1 MGLYIDSET
10 ATLKRVLIHSPGKEI
25 ELMTPKAAE
34 QVLYKDIIP
43 RTVVER
49 EYSVLKALLK
59 MEAEVYELSDLLRT
73 VLQDRGKREK
83 FIGEI
88 CRDEYAAARKSDL
101 LELSPE
107 GLAETVICGLP
118 PLRNTLTRYLSQREF
133 DIPPLPNMY
142 FTRDCGMVFR
152 STAIVGAMAY
162 PVRRNEAAIAEAVFT
177 GHPDFT
183 GAHLLSRQ
191 VLAGDEAFR
200 LEGGD
205 LLAARSDLIL
215 LGLSER
221 TSSQAVDALC
231 AALSSEYG
239 EALHII
245 AVILPRNPSTI
256 HLDMIF
262 TFLGKNMALVH
273 EPLILGRDRLPVVR
287 MDVFPDRENRIS
299 RPDSL
304 LAALE
309 ELGMELQPV
318 ICGGAE
324 DLRQRREQWLSGTN
338 VFAIDEGKVIGYDCN
353 VSTLE
358 ALDKAGFAVLQADE
372 VLSGKETI
380 KGRDKV
386 VIGTPGAELARGGGG
401 IRCMTLPVE
410 RERSAGK

>member
-10 ATLKRVLIHSPGKEI
+10 SQLKRVLIHSPGKEI

-43 RTVVER
+43 RSVVER
-49 EYSVLKALLK
+49 EYSVFKAVL
-59 MEAEVYELSDLLRT
+59 ETVAEVFELSDLLRG
-73 VLQDRGKREK
+73 VLQNREDRERC
-83 FIGEI
+83 IDEI
-88 CRDEYAAARKSDL
+88 CRDEHAAARRNDL
-101 LELSPE
+101 LELSAD
-107 GLAETVICGLP
+107 GLADTIICGLP
-118 PLRNTLTRYLSQREF
+118 PLRDTLTRYLSQREF

-152 STAIVGAMAY
+152 DTAIVGAMAH
-162 PVRRNEAAIAEAVFT
+162 PVRRNEAVIAEAVFSR
-177 GHPDFT
+177 HADFA
-183 GAHLLSRQ
+183 GGQVFSRQ
-191 VLAGDEAFR
+191 MLRGDERFR

-205 LLAARSDLIL
+205 LLVARSDLL
-215 LGLSER
+215 LIGLSER
-221 TSSQAVDALC
+221 TSSEAVDSLC
-231 AALSSEYG
+231 TALSSKYG
-239 EALHII
+239 EPLHVV

-262 TFLGKNMALVH
+262 TFLGTETALVH

-304 LAALE
+304 LAALKD
-309 ELGMELQPV
+309 LGMELQPV
-318 ICGGAE
+318 VCGGEE

-358 ALDKAGFAVLQADE
+358 ALNKAGFAVVQAADL
-372 VLSGKETI
+372 LSGKETLS
-380 KGRDKV
+380 GRGKV

-410 RERSAGK
+410 REVSAAE